1 MRSWEKERPNSTEDE
16 SESSDHTKHHNT
28 SAPDSLGTGEEHGL
42 DRSVNYI
49 TLSLQNINTAIM
61 DSNKTH
67 NPVFLV
73 FPPQVTVPEFQ
84 STDSTVTTVESRI
97 PFPKLLSTKMK
108 IFGTKIRIQFDNV
121 TWYFSMGGFAE
132 NPLNSTIQILVGLMN
147 FSFGVIFLFTYE
159 NPYPRFPF
167 IFVTGYPFWSSAL
180 FINSGAFLVALER
193 RTTDVLMKM
202 SRTMNFFS
210 ALAATIGII
219 LLVFGF
225 ILDQNYFCGY
235 AEEISECKPVTTLFI
250 GILIILMALS
260 IIEFLVSTSF
270 SFLSRAFDCC
280 NCEEWC

>member
-1 MRSWEKERPNSTEDE
+1 
-16 SESSDHTKHHNT
+16 
-28 SAPDSLGTGEEHGL
+28 
-42 DRSVNYI
+42 
-49 TLSLQNINTAIM
+49 M
-61 DSNKTH
+61 DSNRTH

-84 STDSTVTTVESRI
+84 STNSTVTTVESRI

-108 IFGTKIRIQFDNV
+108 IFG
-121 TWYFSMGGFAE
+121 
-132 NPLNSTIQILVGLMN
+132 TIQILVGLMN

-193 RTTDVLMKM
+193 TTTDVLMKM

-250 GILIILMALS
+250 GILIMLMALS